1 MIALR
6 KLVLPLVFF
15 MPLHLAGQE
24 IIKLSLADAR
34 QHAIEY
40 NATVKNAGLAID
52 EAQKKINETLFS
64 GLPQVNAT
72 LDYSNFMGAEMQIN
86 FGGGAA
92 TTIPFN
98 PTSNLNVTVGQLIFS
113 GSYIVGLQSAKLY
126 KKISETNYQK
136 TEQDIKEQITKSY
149 YLALIADRSLEII
162 DENLTNTREILDK
175 TKAMVAV
182 GMAEKLD
189 LDQFEVQLN
198 QIENAKK
205 SAERQKEMAYNL
217 LRFQLGASVDTPVE
231 LIDSLNGLIE
241 QLNYGAVV
249 ATPFTM
255 NNNLDY
261 QLFLTQE
268 KLSVKQIGLMYT
280 NFLPTLT
287 GYYQYTYKVL
297 KPELDF
303 SPKNVIGLNLSVP
316 IFSSGMRTAQ
326 LSQARIQHE
335 TLLNNKD
342 LLTEQLLLQEKQ
354 YRFNLNNAVEQFD
367 NRKRNVDVARRLYDN
382 YQMKYEHGIASSLDL
397 TISNNNYLQAE
408 SDYYMAI
415 INLFDA
421 QLALQR
427 LMNTL

>member
-1 MIALR
+1 
-6 KLVLPLVFF
+6 
-15 MPLHLAGQE
+15 
-24 IIKLSLADAR
+24 
-34 QHAIEY
+34 
-40 NATVKNAGLAID
+40 
-52 EAQKKINETLFS
+52 
-64 GLPQVNAT
+64 
-72 LDYSNFMGAEMQIN
+72 
-86 FGGGAA
+86 
-92 TTIPFN
+92 
-98 PTSNLNVTVGQLIFS
+98 
-113 GSYIVGLQSAKLY
+113 
-126 KKISETNYQK
+126 
-136 TEQDIKEQITKSY
+136 
-149 YLALIADRSLEII
+149 
-162 DENLTNTREILDK
+162 
-175 TKAMVAV
+175 
-182 GMAEKLD
+182 
-189 LDQFEVQLN
+189 
-198 QIENAKK
+198 
-205 SAERQKEMAYNL
+205 MAYNL